1 MRMTMLQ
8 KRRAARMHRRN
19 WWPLAAVVLTAGAAG
34 AAALRRR
41 KGAGAENWVGSG
53 GESTTPSPEVMT
65 PTGSRMD
72 NPLSPKR

>member
-1 MRMTMLQ
+1 
-8 KRRAARMHRRN
+8 MHRRN

-41 KGAGAENWVGSG
+41 KGAGGDWVGSG

-65 PTGSRMD
+65 PGGSRMD

>member
-41 KGAGAENWVGSG
+41 KGAGGDWVGSG
-53 GESTTPSPEVMT
+53 GESTAPSPEVMT
-65 PTGSRMD
+65 PAGSRMD

>member
-1 MRMTMLQ
+1 
-8 KRRAARMHRRN
+8 MHRRN

-53 GESTTPSPEVMT
+53 GESTMPSPDIAT
-65 PTGSRMD
+65 PAGSRMD

>member
-53 GESTTPSPEVMT
+53 GESTTPSPDVMA
-65 PTGSRMD
+65 PGASRTETS
-72 NPLSPKR
+72 LSPKR